1 MGSRLHLTLRFALVE
16 SLRLCRTVTA
26 RQVKRYIVT
35 GPPTNCYGATGG
47 RVLKLMGNSQGRD
60 NVKKRRARRKKTER
74 LALAKRKQKAAK

>member
-1 MGSRLHLTLRFALVE
+1 MDDESLSGKMGSRLHLTLRFELVE
-16 SLRLCRTVTA
+16 SL
-26 RQVKRYIVT
+26 KRYIVT